1 MIDNPVYKGV
11 LRFGD
16 ELSEPFE
23 KLRIVD
29 DITFDKCLEIVKGR
43 ACKPE
48 ALPEVPV
55 RTDSRSLLT
64 GMLYCAEC
72 GSRLCYNHNRRT
84 KTLADGTE
92 KTYERDLY
100 RCYRKI
106 SSRNSCTGQSAYD
119 MAPLNDAVEIQVR
132 DYLEKLGKIPANE
145 LVEQACSRNADLL
158 QVAYKQALSD
168 FEKTQKQVNALETE
182 AVKAL
187 TGESQLDLSVV
198 NGMLLR
204 LKAQLAE
211 ESKAVDEARAKLDQD
226 KKNRKATEARIEQF
240 LTWAECYDKAD
251 YERKHMIIAAL
262 IDRVEVGR
270 GYEVSIHFKVM
281 AEEILPGMKK
291 TA

>member
-1 MIDNPVYKGV
+1 
-11 LRFGD
+11 
-16 ELSEPFE
+16 
-23 KLRIVD
+23 
-29 DITFDKCLEIVKGR
+29 
-43 ACKPE
+43 
-48 ALPEVPV
+48 
-55 RTDSRSLLT
+55 
-64 GMLYCAEC
+64 
-72 GSRLCYNHNRRT
+72 
-84 KTLADGTE
+84 
-92 KTYERDLY
+92 
-100 RCYRKI
+100 
-106 SSRNSCTGQSAYD
+106 

-262 IDRVEVGR
+262 IDRV
-270 GYEVSIHFKVM
+270 
-281 AEEILPGMKK
+281 
-291 TA
+291 